1 MRKNKTESGKISYIA
16 QAQLIGCLLVV
27 LGNSIPLNW
36 DIPHFMYRMDVFL
49 YTFHMPLFFFISGYL
64 FEKTGSSRRYSFSSY
79 INKRTKRLMI
89 PYVVLTIIGLS
100 VNYLL
105 DSITGNLGDYSLG
118 YVVESFLVPRQ
129 NVWGHFWFLPTLL
142 LISMFAFS
150 FSRLKGIGK
159 GEFLVLLTVVL
170 FVMPIIP
177 KLTDLTGWFAIND
190 LVKFTCY
197 YALGFVYANAKIEE
211 VCVNK
216 KINKL
221 FLLLMPASVG
231 LFLITIENDIIRN
244 LVREIIGIL
253 MIYFILV
260 LAQLF
265 DITNTKFGSFLVKKT
280 YSIFILSWPFQS
292 VVSLIFEKKLG
303 LEYYVTMPIAF
314 VVGVI
319 GPIIVII
326 TVDLIEKK
334 IGKKIISPIIGG

>member
-1 MRKNKTESGKISYIA
+1 MGKKTEAGKISYIA
-16 QAQLIGCLLVV
+16 QAQLIGCLLVI
-27 LGNSIPLNW
+27 LGHSIPLNW

-64 FEKTGSSRRYSFSSY
+64 FEKTGSSRKYSFCSY
-79 INKRTKRLMI
+79 LRKRTKRLML
-89 PYVVLTIIGLS
+89 PYVVLTVIGLV
-100 VNYLL
+100 VNYLM
-105 DSITGNLGDYSLG
+105 DSFTGNLDAYSLS
-118 YVVESFLVPRQ
+118 YVIESFLVPRQ

-142 LISMFAFS
+142 LISMFAFP
-150 FSRLKGIGK
+150 FSRLKSIVKGK
-159 GEFLVLLTVVL
+159 VLVMFTVML
-170 FVMPIIP
+170 FVMTIIP

-190 LVKFTCY
+190 VIKFTCY
-197 YALGFVYANAKIEE
+197 YALGVAHANSKIEE

-221 FLLLMPASVG
+221 LLLLMPVSVG
-231 LFLITIENDIIRN
+231 LFLIKIENDIIRN
-244 LVREIIGIL
+244 MVREIIGIL

-265 DITNTKFGSFLVKKT
+265 DITNTKFGNFLTKKT

-292 VVSLIFEKKLG
+292 IVSLVFEKKLG
-303 LEYYVTMPIAF
+303 LEYYITMPIAF

-326 TVDLIEKK
+326 AVDLIEKK